1 MVFPAARLCALVAAL
16 GVTLAACGSAP
27 HSAAN
32 NALSISASI
41 QSLEH
46 AGWKARSVFGM
57 PQTVSGVRQTGY
69 LLVVSPN
76 HAVIDIQFLE
86 TGLAATTELHSA
98 EAKLHGFHG
107 TTIANTLVFA
117 DPDGHT
123 PVSSDLL
130 SKLVKLLDSHR

>member
-32 NALSISASI
+32 KALSISASI

-76 HAVIDIQFLE
+76 HSVIDVQFLE
-86 TGLAATTELHSA
+86 TASAAATELHVA

-107 TTIANTLVFA
+107 TNIDNALVFA
-117 DPDGHT
+117 DPDGHIQ
-123 PVSSDLL
+123 VSAELQSDLA
-130 SKLVKLLDSHR
+130 KLLSSQR